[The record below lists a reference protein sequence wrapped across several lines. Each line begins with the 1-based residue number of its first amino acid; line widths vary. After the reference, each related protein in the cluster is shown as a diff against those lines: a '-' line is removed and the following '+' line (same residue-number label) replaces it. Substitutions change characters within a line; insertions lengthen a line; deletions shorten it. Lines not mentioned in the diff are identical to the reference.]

1 MRFLNWVRPTWMVVL
16 VSVALGC
23 LAPWSLATAKAQA
36 QSVAFNAPE
45 TPDVALQRA
54 LDLERKRD
62 WAGAM
67 EFYEKALELWPSRS
81 DFRHRLRL
89 CEAHYRLGR
98 RYQDRSFRETLLALP
113 QEDVLALY
121 QEILERIDT
130 YYVEPV
136 NMAGLLRQGFDNLE
150 VALRDETFQRSHQL
164 TDQPD
169 RIKWLRDA
177 YGSSRARVS
186 ARNPKEARALV
197 ESACELGK
205 QALNLPPAAIALEF
219 AYGACDV
226 LDDYS
231 GCLTPDKVAELY
243 AEIDGNFVGLGVELK
258 LGDHGLRLVGVIP
271 GGPASEG
278 GLKPGEQITHVND
291 QPLQGLGLDEAA
303 GRLQGEEGSSVKIT
317 VRDSAGETRQLELVR
332 RPVEVKS
339 VTKTTLLEGE
349 IGYIRLAGF
358 QKSSTEEVAQAIKGL
373 ESRGMRHLILDLR
386 GNPGGLLNVAVDLAE
401 RFIDRG
407 LIVATRG
414 RAPGQTFDYSAHG
427 RDSWRMPLTVLI
439 DRDSASASEILA
451 GALKDHRRAVIVGQQ
466 SYGKGSVQSIYPLRS
481 ADAALKLTTARFY
494 SPRNR
499 PYHEQGVAPDVE
511 VRTAARPPGDEPIDP
526 IAGIGDPATDPVL
539 DHALRQVKHQSSRR

>member
-1 MRFLNWVRPTWMVVL
+1 MRLLNRVRPTWMVVL
-16 VSVALGC
+16 GLLAFLFLGG
-23 LAPWSLATAKAQA
+23 WSQARAATATEASETSKA
-36 QSVAFNAPE
+36 PD
-45 TPDVALQRA
+45 TPDAAFYQA
-54 LDLERKRD
+54 LDLERQRD
-62 WAGAM
+62 WSGAIDL
-67 EFYEKALELWPSRS
+67 YERALELWPSRS

-89 CEAHYRLGR
+89 CESHYRLNR
-98 RYQDRSFRETLLALP
+98 RYQDRSFRESLLALP
-113 QEDVLALY
+113 REDVLALY
-121 QEILERIDT
+121 QEVIERIDS

-136 NMAGLLRQGFDNLE
+136 AMTGLLRQGYDNLE
-150 VALRDETFQRSHQL
+150 VALRDETFQKAHGL
-164 TDQPD
+164 TNQAD
-169 RIKWLRDA
+169 RVKWLREA
-177 YGSSRARVS
+177 FSSQRARVS
-186 ARNPKEARALV
+186 ARTPKEARAWV
-197 ESACELGK
+197 EAACDLGR
-205 QALNLPPAAIALEF
+205 QALDLPASAIALEF

-231 GCLTPDKVAELY
+231 GCLTPDKVSELY

-271 GGPASEG
+271 GGPAWES
-278 GLKPGEQITHVND
+278 GLKAGEQITHVD
-291 QPLQGLGLDEAA
+291 DEPLQGLGLDEAA
-303 GRLQGEEGSSVKIT
+303 GRLQGEEGTSVKI
-317 VRDSAGETRQLELVR
+317 RLRNPEGQSRQLELVR

-339 VTKTTLLEGE
+339 VTKVEMLEGGV
-349 IGYIRLAGF
+349 GYLRLTGF
-358 QKSSTEEVAQAIKGL
+358 QKTTTEEVGQAIKAL

-414 RAPGQTFDYSAHG
+414 RAPGQTFDYSAH
-427 RDSWRMPLTVLI
+427 SKNIWRMPLTVLI

-499 PYHEQGVAPDVE
+499 PYHEQGVAPDLE
-511 VRTAARPPGDEPIDP
+511 VRTAARPTGHEAVDYDP
-526 IAGIGDPATDPVL
+526 SAGLGDPATDSVL
-539 DHALRQVKHQSSRR
+539 DQALRQARHQ